1 MAKKDKDAAE
11 NPEEGGGGGKKKLI
25 IIIVA
30 VLILLG
36 GAGAGYFFFMGSDEE
51 VKLSPEEEQAQL
63 EQQAKQVGP
72 MVNLE
77 SFIVNI
83 MDDEE
88 SRYLKASITVE
99 VDTPET
105 AAEMTQRMPQI
116 KDAVLLLV
124 GNKTFGELS
133 DLQGK
138 IQLRAE
144 LINKINSI
152 LPKGKV
158 KRIYFTDFVVQ

>member
-1 MAKKDKDAAE
+1 MAKKDAAE
-11 NPEEGGGGGKKKLI
+11 KTEAEGGGKKKLI
-25 IIIVA
+25 IIIA
-30 VLILLG
+30 AALVLLIGVGVGVFL
-36 GAGAGYFFFMGSDEE
+36 FMGGEQEE
-51 VKLSPEEEQAQL
+51 PKLTPEQEQAEL
-63 EQQAKQVGP
+63 AKKAKAVGP
-72 MVNLE
+72 MVNIDT
-77 SFIVNI
+77 FIVNI
-83 MDDEE
+83 IDDEE

-99 VDTPET
+99 VSTPATTMEIT
-105 AAEMTQRMPQI
+105 ERMPQI

-124 GNKTFGELS
+124 GNKTYGELK

-152 LPKGKV
+152 LVNGKV